1 MKTIALTSTL
11 LRAAALLAILTGFL
25 ACGGGSSPN
34 VGTASTLAASATS
47 VATLVH
53 TVSTASGYQLVR
65 DGSSTH
71 THLVFDLLG
80 PTVNQIGGMVFNFN
94 TGPSKTT
101 WGNPG
106 GSDPYIKEGQVLSL
120 GTGTRLLK
128 SQLSGSTLQSAIF
141 QKGSVAAA
149 TLGSQ
154 PILSVALELKVGAS
168 TGAVSLSS
176 TSAQILYATGTTQAI
191 TVAVGSLTAQ

>member
-1 MKTIALTSTL
+1 MRVLSTPF
-11 LRAAALLAILTGFL
+11 RFTGFL
-25 ACGGGSSPN
+25 ALTGVLIALVGCGGS
-34 VGTASTLAASATS
+34 TASQAGPSATS
-47 VATLVH
+47 ASASASALAY
-53 TVSTASGYQLVR
+53 TAPSSSGYQLVR
-65 DGSSTH
+65 DPSSTG
-71 THLVFDLLG
+71 THLVLDLVG
-80 PTVNQIGGMVFNFN
+80 PQGAQIQGTVFTLSVDG
-94 TGPSKTT
+94 TKAS
-101 WGNPG
+101 WGNAG

-120 GTGTRLLK
+120 GTGAKLLK

-154 PILSVALELKVGAS
+154 PILSVALDLKAGAS

-176 TSAQILYATGTTQAI
+176 TSAQILDATGTTQAI